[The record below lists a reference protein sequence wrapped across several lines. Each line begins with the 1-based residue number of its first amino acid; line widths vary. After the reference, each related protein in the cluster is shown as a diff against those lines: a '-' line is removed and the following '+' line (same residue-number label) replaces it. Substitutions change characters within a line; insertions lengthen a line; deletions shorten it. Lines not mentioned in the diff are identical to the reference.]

1 MDEILTLSDE
11 EVDYWGDLYLKW
23 QQSMSEDMLNLL
35 SDFER
40 QQYLWAK
47 SSTFSQFVNLC
58 LKYISS
64 SSQLNNQRK
73 LKYG

>member
-11 EVDYWGDLYLKW
+11 EVDYWGDLYLRW
-23 QQSMSEDMLNLL
+23 QRSMSEDMLNLL

-40 QQYLWAK
+40 QQYLWAR

-58 LKYISS
+58 LKYVSS
-64 SSQLNNQRK
+64 SSQLNSQRK

>member
-11 EVDYWGDLYLKW
+11 EVDYWGDLYLRW

-58 LKYISS
+58 LKYVSS
-64 SSQLNNQRK
+64 ASELNNQRK

>member
-1 MDEILTLSDE
+1 MDEILTLSNE
-11 EVDYWGDLYLKW
+11 EVDYWGELYLKW

-58 LKYISS
+58 LKYVSS

>member
-23 QQSMSEDMLNLL
+23 QRSMSEDMLTLL

-40 QQYLWAK
+40 QQYLWAR

-58 LKYISS
+58 LKYVSS
-64 SSQLNNQRK
+64 SSQLNSQRK